1 MEIIAFIFSA
11 VISFTVLYFVI
22 REAVTEGINRSVI
35 GKRFTRGKTPSS
47 KQAQQHFSMMKGG
60 RVITYQ
66 KATEARYNEILLLL
80 KHCAGKL
87 KSEGIQQWGH
97 LLSGGE
103 DSEIKEDLL
112 KGNTYAIYEKDQMIG
127 TFTLRKGPGSWDE
140 HIWRDRLD
148 PDALYLHR
156 LAVDPAFRK
165 EGIGTA
171 CLSWIEEQF
180 AGGLLMLD
188 CVEQNEK
195 LKRFYEARGFES
207 AGVYDGHQRYF
218 KRLTPQ

>member
-1 MEIIAFIFSA
+1 MEVLAFIFSA

-22 REAVTEGINRSVI
+22 REAVTEGINRSLL
-35 GKRFTRGKTPSS
+35 GERFVREETPSS

-66 KATEARYNEILLLL
+66 KATEAAYTEILTLL

-87 KSEGIQQWGH
+87 KSDGIQQWDY

-103 DSEIKEDLL
+103 DAEIKDDLL
-112 KGNTYAIYEKDQMIG
+112 KGNTYAVYENDELMG
-127 TFTLRKGPGSWDE
+127 TFTLRKGPDSWDE
-140 HIWRDRLD
+140 HIWRDRVD
-148 PDALYLHR
+148 PDARYLHR
-156 LAVDPAFRK
+156 LAVDPGVRK
-165 EGIGTA
+165 EGIGSA

-180 AGGLLMLD
+180 AGEILMLD

-195 LKRFYEARGFES
+195 LNHFYRSRGFES
-207 AGVYDGHQRYF
+207 AGVYDGHHRYW
-218 KRLTPQ
+218 KKLKS